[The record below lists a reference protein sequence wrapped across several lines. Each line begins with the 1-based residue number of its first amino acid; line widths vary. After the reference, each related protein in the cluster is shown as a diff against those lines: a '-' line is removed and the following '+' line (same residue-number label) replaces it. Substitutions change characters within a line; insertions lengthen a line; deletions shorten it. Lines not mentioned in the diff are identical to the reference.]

1 MPNRCT
7 IFVFSQIKK
16 FISIKTSIC
25 PNGSIATSVCK
36 KTASRKVTYSS
47 IRMISTYQ
55 THCRLSVFN
64 IYIYQSTT
72 YGLTHITAIRHR
84 LPAGCGKLTDDDG
97 WSIHLSVYNLLIING
112 LRIILTDDS
121 KKHYS
126 VIPSVYY
133 AQQLPAKNCSASAK
147 VSSLPTSSRLRPGCT
162 QPLTTALLQTF
173 R

>member
-1 MPNRCT
+1 MQCQT
-7 IFVFSQIKK
+7 AAQSSFFSQIKK

-47 IRMISTYQ
+47 ILMISTYQ

-97 WSIHLSVYNLLIING
+97 
-112 LRIILTDDS
+112 
-121 KKHYS
+121 
-126 VIPSVYY
+126 
-133 AQQLPAKNCSASAK
+133 
-147 VSSLPTSSRLRPGCT
+147 
-162 QPLTTALLQTF
+162 
-173 R
+173 